1 MNKFLEII
9 ENTTWYRQFVYGII
23 LAAFFGA
30 IMLSCSKSLIW
41 AVLQIALI
49 AGVREH
55 YNEHIDGS
63 FNWRNFFFLQVP
75 VVILYFFFH
84 H

>member
-1 MNKFLEII
+1 MNTFLKII
-9 ENTTWYRQFVYGII
+9 ENTTWYRQFVYGAI

-30 IMLSCSKSLIW
+30 VTLFCGYSLIVAIMLITLIS
-41 AVLQIALI
+41 A
-49 AGVREH
+49 VREH

-63 FNWRNFFFLQVP
+63 FNWRNFFFLLVP
-75 VVILYFFFH
+75 ILILYFFFH